1 MAGNSPAVTP
11 APPDVDLGM
20 SELPMSGRL
29 ATILKAYV
37 VGADVDDAASR
48 ATEPTAFGEVGALE
62 PPYDPA
68 ALCQVFEHSN
78 SLRPNVDAYCTNI
91 DGFGHRYE
99 PVIDFDAEDAARKVA
114 DCLRV
119 ERAWQA
125 EQGTLPAELAVEP
138 SKEEIQDA
146 ITQLA
151 PVARAERA
159 RLEAFFDSC
168 CFQSSFIGLRRRTR
182 QDLEVTG
189 NAYWEVLRARG
200 GQLARFVHVPSH
212 TVRLLPLDP
221 DAVEV
226 SERVRVSPILYD
238 RIVARRRM
246 RRLVQLVNSQRV
258 YFKAFGDPRVISRK
272 TGQVFGTV
280 EELRE
285 RDETDAPATEVL
297 HFAIPSP
304 RSPYGV
310 PRWVG
315 ALLSVLG
322 SREMEEVNYLYFG
335 NKSVPPLAIL
345 VSNGRLSESAVP
357 RLERFIEENLKGKK
371 GFHKVLIVEA
381 DGAGTGDS
389 RAKIEMV
396 PLTQAQQA
404 DQLFGAYDQAN
415 VDKVG
420 AAFRLPRILRGDSR
434 DMNRSTAETSLRL
447 AEEQVFQ
454 PERDE
459 LDDLIN
465 RVVLGELGIRF
476 WRFRSNAPLT
486 RDPER
491 MTEMVERLVRVGVLT
506 PAEGRQLAGD
516 IFNREFKFIADDWTR
531 RPITL
536 TLAGIQTGV
545 GDLKPQV
552 EKSALLRD
560 AGHLV
565 ALHEELQA
573 EQERLTAR
581 RMELARRYAQ
591 AAEADDAVASD
602 LDAAPDA

>member
-1 MAGNSPAVTP
+1 VTGS
-11 APPDVDLGM
+11 ASANERFGAIV
-20 SELPMSGRL
+20 
-29 ATILKAYV
+29 KAYSL
-37 VGADVDDAASR
+37 GPEVDDVGSR
-48 ATEPTAFGEVGALE
+48 AVEPSGFSEAGALE

-68 ALCQVFEHSN
+68 ALCRIFEHSN
-78 SLRPNVDAYCTNI
+78 SLRPNVDAYATNI
-91 DGFGHRYE
+91 DGFGHRFE

-119 ERAWQA
+119 DRAWQA
-125 EQGTLPAELAVEP
+125 EQGSLPAGSTVEVT
-138 SKEEIQDA
+138 EEEVRATIA
-146 ITQLA
+146 ALA
-151 PVARAERA
+151 PHARAERA

-168 CFQSSFIGLRRRTR
+168 SLDTSFTALRRRTR

-189 NAYWEVLRARG
+189 NAYWEVLRGGA
-200 GQLARFVHVPSH
+200 GQLARFVHVPAH
-212 TVRLLPLDP
+212 TMRLFPLDREP
-221 DAVEV
+221 IELA
-226 SERVRVSPILYD
+226 ERIRISPITSD
-238 RIVARRRM
+238 RMPVRRRV
-246 RRLVQLVNSQRV
+246 RRLVQVLGPERV
-258 YFKAFGDPRVISRK
+258 YFKAFGDPRVVSRK
-272 TGQVFGTV
+272 AGRVFGSV
-280 EELRE
+280 EALR
-285 RDETDAPATEVL
+285 DADPSDAPATEVL

-310 PRWVG
+310 PRWIG

-322 SREMEEVNYLYFG
+322 SREMEEVNLTYFS

-345 VSNGRLSESAVP
+345 VSGGRLSESSVP
-357 RLERFIEENLKGKK
+357 RLERFIEENLKGKA
-371 GFHKVLIVEA
+371 GFHKLLIVEA
-381 DGAGTGDS
+381 DSAGTGETK
-389 RAKIEMV
+389 AKIEMV

-404 DQLFGAYDQAN
+404 DQLFGSYDQAN

-420 AAFRLPRILRGDSR
+420 AAFRMPRILRGDSR

-459 LDDLIN
+459 FDELIN

-476 WRFRSNAPLT
+476 WKFRSNAPLT

-545 GDLKPQV
+545 QDLKPEL
-552 EKSALLRD
+552 EKNALLRD
-560 AGHLV
+560 AGQLV
-565 ALHEELQA
+565 ALHEELEA
-573 EQERLTAR
+573 EETRLAAR
-581 RMELARRYAQ
+581 RMELARQYAQ
-591 AAEADDAVASD
+591 PPDEHRTVEEE
-602 LDAAPDA
+602 APDVR